1 MSRIMM
7 MNSLIQ
13 LTFLT
18 PSVNSDGVFLR
29 HNQNYYLQNKVKEYN
44 RKQIENSLRLMQ
56 NNDIK

>member
-1 MSRIMM
+1 MM